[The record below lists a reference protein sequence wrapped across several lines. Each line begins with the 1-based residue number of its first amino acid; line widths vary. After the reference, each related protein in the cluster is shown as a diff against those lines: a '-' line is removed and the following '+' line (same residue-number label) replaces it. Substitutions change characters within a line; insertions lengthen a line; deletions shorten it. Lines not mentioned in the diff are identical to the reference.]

1 MTTSQVFHLISGFEP
16 FLAISALNTLL
27 AIWILIRIKRNHR
40 DIAAIKNLCDGM
52 RPHEVAMFKPVAS
65 LNEQDVHLRPQALN
79 LGAFAGNTS
88 NSKID
93 GFIKALKEGTDLDE
107 AAKQFHL
114 TEDEASVAMV
124 SYRAA
129 RVSKEKSDPIF

>member
-1 MTTSQVFHLISGFEP
+1 
-16 FLAISALNTLL
+16 
-27 AIWILIRIKRNHR
+27 
-40 DIAAIKNLCDGM
+40 
-52 RPHEVAMFKPVAS
+52 MFKPVAS

-129 RVSKEKSDPIF
+129 RDSKEKSDPIF